1 MRVWGEGARVA
12 GERGGAEHPGPTSP
26 VIPHA
31 RTHPPTHQHQ
41 HRLRQ
46 QRQLTAVL
54 SSHPPPH
61 TQHTLLMG
69 LRFISS
75 PLCSPPR
82 SEASPQQAAGRPAQ
96 RRGAQWRG
104 QRVAR
109 LCVWGGE
116 CVCVLGGVGAHDG
129 GVKGQLAWGGGRG
142 GSRQREAA
150 PRHRQAGRQATS
162 TSIPS
167 PRPPTAITHPDHHPP
182 HPPDCMRPSTECS
195 CPTRSTSISTAL
207 CREPSWAVTARD
219 AENASKVWVGGVG
232 CRQGRGQQGEASR
245 AAETQAPL
253 PARKLARTPDRP
265 TPPPHTHTQT
275 PTHARTLTRTCSV
288 NLACTKMKEG
298 TPSTTCSSAWVGWW
312 WGEWLCAWAG
322 GWLGGGEGTRGSA
335 RCPMK
340 RVGG

>member
-1 MRVWGEGARVA
+1 M
-12 GERGGAEHPGPTSP
+12 
-26 VIPHA
+26 
-31 RTHPPTHQHQ
+31 
-41 HRLRQ
+41 
-46 QRQLTAVL
+46 
-54 SSHPPPH
+54 
-61 TQHTLLMG
+61 
-69 LRFISS
+69 
-75 PLCSPPR
+75 
-82 SEASPQQAAGRPAQ
+82 
-96 RRGAQWRG
+96 
-104 QRVAR
+104 
-109 LCVWGGE
+109 
-116 CVCVLGGVGAHDG
+116 CVLGGVGAHDG

-253 PARKLARTPDRP
+253 PARKLARTHARARKPDSRWFVPVADPAGSSLATWSTPMRSASDVCSCVCGVFVCVCVGGGGGGGVGVKQASTHARTPDRP